1 MARHAPCT
9 PRPTLRRGPAPSGG
23 GPVPGRRA
31 HGSNTYRHWLPLVTR
46 CPLSPLPDLGY
57 VEVSSPAPIE
67 IHALRRAIFENA
79 WTVTFMEDL
88 TERIADA
95 AAELAGAPVR
105 ATYRMAFGRTVIERT
120 SAP

>member
-1 MARHAPCT
+1 MARHAPCP
-9 PRPTLRRGPAPSGG
+9 PRPTLHCVLAPSDGD
-23 GPVPGRRA
+23 PPAARRT
-31 HGSNTYRHWLPLVTR
+31 HESNTYRHWLPLVTR

-95 AAELAGAPVR
+95 AAELAGVPVR
-105 ATYRMAFGRTVIERT
+105 ATYRLAFGRTVIERT
-120 SAP
+120 SRP